1 MGYSPWGRKESGMT
15 ETTEHATQ
23 RLWVLITAGK
33 IFAASCRIVCSG
45 ACTLW
50 LWQSGSVAAAL
61 RLRCRLWDLVSPI
74 RN

>member
-33 IFAASCRIVCSG
+33 TFAASCRIVCSG